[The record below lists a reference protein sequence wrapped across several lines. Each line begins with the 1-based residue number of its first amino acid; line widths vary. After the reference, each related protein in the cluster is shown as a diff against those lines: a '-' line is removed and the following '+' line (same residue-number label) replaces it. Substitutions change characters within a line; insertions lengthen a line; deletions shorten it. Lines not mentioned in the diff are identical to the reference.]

1 VAASCVVR
9 LLTAHAEDGVRRK
22 EWPAFWADVAGPF
35 DALRTGLAAALP
47 PGAIEA
53 LRVAEAEAAAAG
65 ARARVEHDKMRLERA
80 RGRSREERRARVVA
94 QHEQEGCEEDMG
106 AQAHTGSAVER
117 ARKEVS

>member
-1 VAASCVVR
+1 VVASCAVR
-9 LLTAHAEDGVRRK
+9 LLTAHVEDGVRRK

-35 DALRTGLAAALP
+35 NALRTGLAAALP

-53 LRVAEAEAAAAG
+53 LRAAEAEAAETA

-94 QHEQEGCEEDMG
+94 QHEKEGCAEDMG
-106 AQAHTGSAVER
+106 AQAHTGR
-117 ARKEVS
+117 AA